1 MPQAKML
8 VFSFEAQTQKVK
20 DMCLHFTLSSMMILN
35 QYCVFCKRGK
45 VIPMYHF
52 LYEFQATGTT
62 AIPIACLETVFPV
75 GTYLELSFS
84 FFSVCISTI
93 LSGFKGLRG

>member
-8 VFSFEAQTQKVK
+8 VFSFEAQTQNVK

-35 QYCVFCKRGK
+35 QYCVFYKRGK

-84 FFSVCISTI
+84 FSSVCIFTI
-93 LSGFKGLRG
+93 LFGFKGLRG